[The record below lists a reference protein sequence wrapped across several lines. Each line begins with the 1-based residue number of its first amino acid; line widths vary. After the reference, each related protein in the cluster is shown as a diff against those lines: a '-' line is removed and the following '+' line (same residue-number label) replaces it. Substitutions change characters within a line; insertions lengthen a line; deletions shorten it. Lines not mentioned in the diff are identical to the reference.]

1 VEGSQAKKTPIDSR
15 AKPKRCK
22 DVNVGVCKSSRG
34 PKKTG
39 CRAVLCARCNLTRW
53 DKKKASND
61 ELTEE
66 YVEVREEETAT
77 TSPRRTSL
85 RNRDKKGEKAD
96 KTGVAH
102 KKNQNGCE
110 HTKRE
115 CFQTE
120 TSGVYFDETW
130 REQETA
136 KGKGGDLLDINCM
149 DCGRDVRLEPVDDD
163 CEAE

>member
-1 VEGSQAKKTPIDSR
+1 MSMWVFAKALEAQRRPDAGLFFALGAISQDAI
-15 AKPKRCK
+15 
-22 DVNVGVCKSSRG
+22 
-34 PKKTG
+34 
-39 CRAVLCARCNLTRW
+39 
-53 DKKKASND
+53 KKASDD

-85 RNRDKKGEKAD
+85 RSRDKKGEKAD

-149 DCGRDVRLEPVDDD
+149 DCGRDVRLETVDDD